1 MTPALLAGLGSA
13 VILYVLARTDTGA
26 VVVARVTDSM
36 LDALPRG
43 IRNNNPGNIDWIEN
57 PAKRW
62 NGMIRKET
70 LAEVSHPRFGVF
82 DTAGAGVRALGREL
96 LLDGNRGVRTVR
108 GLITAWAPGNENN
121 TAAYIRAV
129 ASALHVQPADVIDV
143 DVYLPRLAAAII
155 QHENGVQPYL
165 LSDLTRWV
173 HS

>member
-1 MTPALLAGLGSA
+1 MTPALLAGIGSA
-13 VILYVLARTDTGA
+13 VILYVLSRTESGA
-26 VVVARVTDSM
+26 TVVAQVTDSM

-62 NGMIRKET
+62 NGMVRKE
-70 LAEVSHPRFGVF
+70 LATETKSPRFAVF
-82 DTAGAGVRALGREL
+82 DKASNGVRALGREL

-108 GLITAWAPGNENN
+108 GLIAAWAPPIENN
-121 TAAYIRAV
+121 TSAYARAV
-129 ASALHVQPADVIDV
+129 ASALHVQVDDVIDV
-143 DVYLPRLAAAII
+143 EVYLPRLAAAII
-155 QHENGVQPYL
+155 EHENGVQPYL